1 MTNSAHGRGS
11 AHVIVLGNEK
21 GGSGKTTTAMHVIA
35 LLLHEGARVGSIDL
49 DGRQRSLTRYVEN
62 RKAWA
67 EGAGVDLV
75 MPDHA
80 VIPRSDLDTVAE
92 AQAAERAAFDEIF
105 NCLSSENDFVVI
117 DCPGS
122 DTHLSRLGHAAADT
136 LITPMNDSFVDFD
149 LLGRVDPQ
157 NWKIKG
163 PSVYSEMVWE
173 SRKRRVMA
181 DGGTIDWVVMRNR
194 LSTLAAKNKRRIEN
208 VLEALA
214 TRIGFRVAPGFGER
228 VIFREMFPSGLTL
241 LDLRAEGVD
250 TQMSMSHVAA
260 RAEVRGLLDE
270 LNLPL
275 AEILAARR
283 LAEVAVEPVAVEHA
297 VGVS

>member
-1 MTNSAHGRGS
+1 MTNSARERGS

-35 LLLHEGARVGSIDL
+35 LLLHEGARVGSMDL

-75 MPDHA
+75 MPDHV
-80 VIPRSDLDTVAE
+80 VIPRSDADTVSE
-92 AQAAERAAFDEIF
+92 AQAAERAVFDETLGR
-105 NCLSSENDFVVI
+105 LSAANDFIVI

-122 DTHLSRLGHAAADT
+122 DSFLSRLGHASADT

-149 LLGRVDPQ
+149 LLGRVDPR

-173 SRKRRVMA
+173 SRKRKVMK
-181 DGGTIDWVVMRNR
+181 DGGSIDWVVMRNR
-194 LSTLAAKNKRRIEN
+194 LSTLAAKNKRRVEN

-214 TRIGFRVAPGFGER
+214 DRIGFRVAPGFGER

-241 LDLRAEGVD
+241 LDLRTEGVD
-250 TQMSMSHVAA
+250 APMSMSHVAA
-260 RAEVRGLLDE
+260 RAEVRGLLDVLKLPAIVQEPYVTEE
-270 LNLPL
+270 LS
-275 AEILAARR
+275 
-283 LAEVAVEPVAVEHA
+283 VAQA
-297 VGVS
+297 